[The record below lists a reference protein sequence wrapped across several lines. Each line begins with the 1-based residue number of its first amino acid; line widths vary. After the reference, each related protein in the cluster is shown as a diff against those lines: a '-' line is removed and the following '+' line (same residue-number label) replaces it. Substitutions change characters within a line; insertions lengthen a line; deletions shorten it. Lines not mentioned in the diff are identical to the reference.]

1 MLSVEDAARTVAQ
14 RIERLPLERI
24 PLHEARSRI
33 LAENVVATRFLPSF
47 DNSAMDGFA
56 VRSAE
61 LPATLPIVAKVAAG
75 QVLTDRIP
83 ERVAIRIMTGAAIPQ
98 GLDTVVIQE
107 DAKIDGSNV
116 TLPAAP
122 VGDNIRR
129 AGEDIAAGDLAVRAG
144 ERLNAAE
151 LGLLAALGISVVPVA
166 RAPRVALI
174 ATGDEL
180 VSIGETPAAGQ
191 IIDSSAHTLAALIP
205 GCGGVSTYVGIAKD
219 DPITMAALIASA
231 MDHDVVIT
239 TGGVSVG
246 DRDHVRAALKSAG
259 VELELWKVAMKP
271 GKPFSFGINGKVP
284 VFGLPG
290 NPVSTF
296 VAFELFVR
304 PALLAMQGAVV
315 TQRPRAPSTS
325 YAAIASK
332 RAARTSSAPRS
343 CATANISSPTRTPS
357 RARRSCHPLS
367 GATRWSSFLPTSPR
381 SCQTPSCRQ
390 SCWMPYERHTRT
402 RSRHRRHPGRGSR
415 RQGAR
420 TSLSRRW
427 PQTARRAVRGG

>member
-1 MLSVEDAARTVAQ
+1 MQSVEEASKTVAAR
-14 RIERLPLERI
+14 IEKLPIERI
-24 PLHEARSRI
+24 PLADARSRF
-33 LAENVVATRFLPSF
+33 LAENIVATNFLPPF

-56 VRSAE
+56 ARSKE

-75 QVLTDRIP
+75 QVLTDAIP
-83 ERVAIRIMTGAAIPQ
+83 ERVAIRIMTGAPIPQ

-107 DAKIDGSNV
+107 DAKVEGSMV
-116 TLPAAP
+116 MLPASP
-122 VGDNIRR
+122 VGENIRR
-129 AGEDIAAGDLAVRAG
+129 AGEDVSAGDIAVRAG

-151 LGLLAALGISVVPVA
+151 LGLLAALGLKEVPVA

-180 VSIGETPAAGQ
+180 VSAGQTAGPGQ

-205 GCGGVSTYVGIAKD
+205 GCGGIATYVGIAKD

-271 GKPFSFGINGKVP
+271 GKPFSFGMNGRVP

-304 PALLAMQGAVV
+304 PALLAMQGAAV
-315 TQRPRAPSTS
+315 TARPRAPVHLVRG
-325 YAAIASK
+325 YRKQAG
-332 RAARTSSAPRS
+332 RTHFV
-343 CATANISSPTRTPS
+343 
-357 RARRSCHPLS
+357 RARVVRNGEHLIAHPHAKQGSAILS
-367 GATRWSSFLPTSPR
+367 SLVGCNALVELPADATEILPNTKVPAILL
-381 SCQTPSCRQ
+381 
-390 SCWMPYERHTRT
+390 E
-402 RSRHRRHPGRGSR
+402 
-415 RQGAR
+415 
-420 TSLSRRW
+420 
-427 PQTARRAVRGG
+427 AV